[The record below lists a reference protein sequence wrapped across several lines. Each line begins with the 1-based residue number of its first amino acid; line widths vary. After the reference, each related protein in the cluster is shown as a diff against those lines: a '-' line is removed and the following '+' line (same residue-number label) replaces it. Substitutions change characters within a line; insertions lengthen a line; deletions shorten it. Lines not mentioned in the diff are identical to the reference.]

1 MKGYIH
7 VYTGNGKGKTT
18 AAIGLVIRAVGAG
31 LKVYMGQFI
40 KSDAYSE
47 HKTFKK
53 YLPFVQVETYGRGCF
68 IQNDPE
74 DIDISLAYEGWE
86 RAKEIVNEGKFDIV
100 ILDEINIA
108 IYYKM
113 LNKNEVVQ
121 CMEHK
126 PEGIE
131 LVLTGRYADKDI
143 LNAADLVTEMREV
156 KHYYNEGILAREGI
170 EK

>member
-7 VYTGNGKGKTT
+7 LYTGNGKGKTT
-18 AAIGLVIRAVGAG
+18 AAIGLAIRAVGAG

-40 KSDAYSE
+40 KSNVYSE

-53 YLPFVQVETYGRGCF
+53 YLPFIKVEYYGRGCF

-74 DIDISLAYEGWE
+74 DIDICLAHKGWE
-86 RAKEIVNEGKFDIV
+86 RVKEVINEGKFDVV

-108 IYYKM
+108 IHYNM
-113 LNKNEVVQ
+113 LNKDDILE
-121 CMEHK
+121 CIKYK
-126 PEGIE
+126 PEATE
-131 LVLTGRYADKDI
+131 LILTGRYAHKDI
-143 LNAADLVTEMREV
+143 LDAADLVTEMREV
-156 KHYYNEGILAREGI
+156 KHYYRKGILAREGI